1 MPLFYPSQQNL
12 TLISHRGFPK
22 PPLTPRILWVSLFY
36 LRIRG
41 WNFPGGPVVK
51 NPPCNAGDCTGSGSI
66 PSQGTKIPC
75 AVGQLS
81 PHPTVKDPT
90 CHNWDLTQ
98 PKIRTYVYTYI
109 CVSISTAVCWG
120 HLPQLLPLREKETG
134 NTALLVHPQ
143 LFRKQH
149 QFSSV
154 QFIQSVV
161 SDALWPHGLQHAR
174 PPCPSPTPGACSNSC
189 ALSRWCHPT
198 ISSSVVPFSSPPSI
212 FPSIRVFSNELA
224 PWIRWPKY

>member
-109 CVSISTAVCWG
+109 RVKKKNSGLQPGSWRGALLTQSTI
-120 HLPQLLPLREKETG
+120 LPL
-134 NTALLVHPQ
+134 
-143 LFRKQH
+143 
-149 QFSSV
+149 SSL
-154 QFIQSVV
+154 SH
-161 SDALWPHGLQHAR
+161 SH
-174 PPCPSPTPGACSNSC
+174 SPTSHLLLFFSLLSHLWLWQIPLLISC
-189 ALSRWCHPT
+189 RYLIITFLAW
-198 ISSSVVPFSSPPSI
+198 IS
-212 FPSIRVFSNELA
+212 
-224 PWIRWPKY
+224 PWISPSTQVAC